1 MTANAAA
8 TEVDVAGVPPGDLS
22 SEDLQRELR
31 HLYETREETLY
42 NGSEDA
48 LDAHTDRMLALEK
61 ELLRREPELT
71 APDPSRVRAER
82 REAAGQPV
90 DYPER

>member
-1 MTANAAA
+1 M
-8 TEVDVAGVPPGDLS
+8 AGVPPDQQSTEELES
-22 SEDLQRELR
+22 ELR
-31 HLYETREETLY
+31 HLYETREETFF

-48 LDAHTDRMLALEK
+48 LANHTERMLAIEA
-61 ELLRREPELT
+61 ELLRREPDLT

-90 DYPER
+90 DYPAS